1 MIASLQGRVGATA
14 ADHLVV
20 VVGGVGYKTFVP
32 FNTVAAGV
40 GDEVFLHTLM
50 IVREDAI
57 TLYGFGSIAERE
69 TFERL
74 ISVTGVGPKLALGI
88 LGALPLER
96 LRTAVA
102 SGQIETLTRVSGIG
116 KKTAE
121 KIIFELK
128 DKLKGADGLIQAS
141 AFSDVNKDV
150 LDALTGFGYSV
161 SEAQAALAALPPD
174 TPNDFEE
181 RMRRALAYFVSPQ

>member
-1 MIASLQGRVGATA
+1 MIASLQGQVGAVA
-14 ADHLVV
+14 FDHLVV
-20 VVGGVGYKTFVP
+20 VVGGVGFKVFAP
-32 FNTVAAGV
+32 FKSVSAAV
-40 GDEVFLHTLM
+40 GDDVFLHTLM

-57 TLYGFGSIAERE
+57 TLYGFSTVAERE

-74 ISVTGVGPKLALGI
+74 ISVSGVGPKLALAI
-88 LGALPLER
+88 LGALPLDR

-102 SGQIETLTRVSGIG
+102 SGQAETLTRVPGIG

-128 DKLKGADGLIQAS
+128 DKLKGADGLIPAAS
-141 AFSDVNKDV
+141 YSDVNKDV
-150 LDALTGFGYSV
+150 LDALTTFGYSV

-181 RMRRALAYFVSPQ
+181 RMRRALAYFAGPT